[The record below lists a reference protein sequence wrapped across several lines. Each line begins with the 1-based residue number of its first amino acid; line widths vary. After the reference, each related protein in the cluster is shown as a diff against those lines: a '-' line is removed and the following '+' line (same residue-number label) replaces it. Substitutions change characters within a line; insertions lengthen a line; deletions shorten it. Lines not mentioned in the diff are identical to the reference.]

1 MNSLPIDDVL
11 PALRDALANRHEAV
25 LEAPPGAGKTT
36 RVPLALLN
44 EPWLAGQTI
53 LMLEPRRLA
62 ARAAAERL
70 ASELGEKVG
79 ETVGYRIRLDSKV
92 GPNTR
97 IEVVT
102 EGILT
107 RRLQDDPA
115 LDGVG
120 LLIFDEYH
128 ERSLDADLALALSL
142 NGRDLFRD
150 EQPLKILLM
159 SATLEGER
167 LAGLLDDAP
176 ILRSEGRMFPV
187 QMRWGRPYQVGEFIE
202 PRLVQTILDA
212 LQDETGSVLVFLPG
226 QAEIRRVNQQLAD
239 ALGDRSDVLLCP
251 LHGELDL
258 NAQRAAIDPAP
269 AGKRKVVLATNIAE
283 TSLTI
288 NGVRVVIDAGL
299 ARVPRFDPGSG
310 MTRLDTQ
317 RISRASATQRA
328 GRAGRL
334 EPGVCYRLWSEDQHE
349 GLAAY
354 GSAEI
359 LAADLAGLAL
369 QLARWGV
376 TPAQLVWLDV
386 PPTAAYAQAQD
397 LLQRLGALN
406 DDKLTAHGQ
415 KMAELPA
422 HPRIAHLLLRG
433 QDLGLA
439 VTACDVAALL
449 GERDILRGG
458 GADLH
463 SRLALLSGEER
474 ARGSQGGVQR
484 AKQLA
489 RQYRGYLRGRATQ
502 PVADP
507 EHPRWL
513 GALNDDKL
521 TAHGQKMAE
530 LPAHPRIAHLLL
542 RGQDLGL
549 AATACD
555 VAALLGERDILRG
568 GGADLHSRLALLS
581 GEERARGTQGGVQRA
596 KQLARQY
603 RGYLRGRATQPV
615 ADPEHPRWLGA
626 LLALAYPDRVAQQ
639 RRPGGAE
646 YRLANG
652 RAAVF
657 AEADSLMKQAWLV
670 IADLGSRQGQREER
684 IYLAADFDPTLFDTV
699 LAEQVRNVDQL
710 DWDEREGV
718 LRAER
723 QRKVG
728 ELVLSRE
735 PLSGLDEN
743 ARSQALVNLVRRKG
757 LELLPWTPEL
767 RQWQARVRLLREL
780 DTGKTSEW
788 PDVSDSAL
796 LASLEHWLMPYLGK
810 VSRLSHFANLDISS
824 YLHNLLP
831 WPLPQRLDELAPQHL
846 KVPSGSSVRLDY
858 SEHPPI
864 LAVRLQEL
872 FGLADT
878 PRIAGGRQV
887 VKLHLLS
894 PARRPVQVT
903 QDLANFWR
911 STYAEVKKDLK
922 GRYPKHYWPDDP
934 LVAEATARIKPRK

>member
-1 MNSLPIDDVL
+1 MISLPIDTVL
-11 PALRDALANRHEAV
+11 PALRQALENRDEAV

-36 RVPLALLN
+36 RVPLALLDA
-44 EPWLAGQTI
+44 PWLAGQTI
-53 LMLEPRRLA
+53 VMLEPRRLA

-92 GPNTR
+92 GPKTR

-107 RRLQDDPA
+107 RRLQADPA

-120 LLIFDEYH
+120 LLIFDEFH

-142 NGRDLFRD
+142 NGRELLRD
-150 EQPLKILLM
+150 EPPLKILLM

-167 LAGLLDDAP
+167 LSRLLDDAP
-176 ILRSEGRMFPV
+176 VVSSEGRMYPV
-187 QMRWGRPYQVGEFIE
+187 DIRWGRPFQPGEFIE
-202 PRLVQTILDA
+202 PRVVECVLHA
-212 LQDETGSVLVFLPG
+212 LADQAGSVLVFLPG
-226 QAEIRRVNQQLAD
+226 QAEIRRVHQSLQD
-239 ALGDRSDVLLCP
+239 MLGERSDILLCP

-288 NGVRVVIDAGL
+288 DGVRVVVDAGL

-334 EPGVCYRLWSEDQHE
+334 EPGVCYRLWSEAQHDQ
-349 GLAAY
+349 LAAH

-359 LAADLAGLAL
+359 LQADLAGLAL

-376 TPAQLVWLDV
+376 TPDQLRWLDQ
-386 PPTAAYAQAQD
+386 PPAAAFSQAQD
-397 LLQRLGALN
+397 LLARLSAFKAGSRDNLSE
-406 DDKLTAHGQ
+406 HGQ
-415 KMAELPA
+415 AMAELPA

-433 QDLGLA
+433 QGLGLA
-439 VTACDVAALL
+439 AMACDVAALL
-449 GERDILRGG
+449 GERDIQRGG

-463 SRLALLSGEER
+463 SRLALISGESKT
-474 ARGSQGGVQR
+474 ARGGQGGVQR
-484 AKQLA
+484 TRQLA
-489 RQYRGYLRGRATQ
+489 RQYRGLLRGKTGAG
-502 PVADP
+502 VADP
-507 EHPRWL
+507 
-513 GALNDDKL
+513 D
-521 TAHGQKMAE
+521 
-530 LPAHPRIAHLLL
+530 
-542 RGQDLGL
+542 
-549 AATACD
+549 
-555 VAALLGERDILRG
+555 
-568 GGADLHSRLALLS
+568 
-581 GEERARGTQGGVQRA
+581 
-596 KQLARQY
+596 
-603 RGYLRGRATQPV
+603 
-615 ADPEHPRWLGA
+615 HPRWLGA

-639 RRPGGAE
+639 RREGGAE

-652 RAAVF
+652 RAALF
-657 AEADSLMKQAWLV
+657 AEVDALMKCPWLV
-670 IADLGSRQGQREER
+670 VADLGSRQGQREER
-684 IYLAADFDPTLFDTV
+684 IYLAAEFDPALLDDV
-699 LAEQVRNVDQL
+699 LAEQVERIDIL
-710 DWDEREGV
+710 DWDDREQV

-723 QRKVG
+723 QTKVG

-735 PLSGLDEN
+735 PLPGLDDD
-743 ARSQALVNLVRRKG
+743 ARARALLGLVRRKG
-757 LELLPWTPEL
+757 LNLLTWTPEL
-767 RQWQARVRLLREL
+767 RQWQARVALLRQL
-780 DTGKTSEW
+780 DLDNAGQSEW
-788 PDVSDSAL
+788 PDLSDEAL
-796 LASLEHWLMPYLGK
+796 LATLEGWLQPYLGK
-810 VSRLSHFANLDISS
+810 VSRLSHFAALDLSS
-824 YLHNLLP
+824 MLRNLLP
-831 WPLPQRLDELAPQHL
+831 WPLPQRLDEWAPAHLA
-846 KVPSGSSVRLDY
+846 VPSGSHIRLDY
-858 SEHPPI
+858 SENPPI

-878 PRIAGGRQV
+878 PRIAQGRQQ

-911 STYAEVKKDLK
+911 TTYAEVKKDLK

-934 LVAEATARIKPRK
+934 LVAEATARAKPRGT

>member
-1 MNSLPIDDVL
+1 MISLPIDAAL
-11 PALRDALANRHEAV
+11 PALRQALENRDEAV

-36 RVPLALLN
+36 RVPLALLH

-70 ASELGEKVG
+70 ASELGEQVG

-92 GPNTR
+92 GPKTR

-107 RRLQDDPA
+107 RRLQADPA
-115 LDGVG
+115 LEGVG

-142 NGRDLFRD
+142 NGRELLRD
-150 EQPLKILLM
+150 DPPLKILLM

-167 LAGLLDDAP
+167 LSRLLGDAP
-176 ILRSEGRMFPV
+176 VVSSEGRMHPV
-187 QMRWGRPYQVGEFIE
+187 DIRWGRPFQPGEFIE
-202 PRLVQTILDA
+202 PRVVDSVLQA
-212 LQDETGSVLVFLPG
+212 LADQAGSVLVFLPG
-226 QAEIRRVNQQLAD
+226 QAEIHRVHQSLQE
-239 ALGDRSDVLLCP
+239 ALGERPEILLCP

-258 NAQRAAIDPAP
+258 NAQRAAIDPP
-269 AGKRKVVLATNIAE
+269 AKGLRKVVLATNIAE

-288 NGVRVVIDAGL
+288 DGVRVVIDAGL

-334 EPGVCYRLWSEDQHE
+334 EPGVCYRLWSEAQHDQ
-349 GLAAY
+349 LAAH

-359 LAADLAGLAL
+359 LQADLAGLAL

-376 TPAQLVWLDV
+376 TPEQLRWLDQ
-386 PPTAAYAQAQD
+386 PPAAAFAQAQD
-397 LLQRLGALN
+397 LLVRLSAFKPGSRDNLSE
-406 DDKLTAHGQ
+406 HGQ
-415 KMAELPA
+415 AMAELPA

-433 QDLGLA
+433 QDLGLSQM
-439 VTACDVAALL
+439 ACDVAALL
-449 GERDILRGG
+449 GERDIQRGG

-463 SRLALLSGEER
+463 SRLVLVSGESKA
-474 ARGSQGGVQR
+474 ARGAQGGVQR
-484 AKQLA
+484 ARQLS
-489 RQYRGYLRGRATQ
+489 RQYRGLLRGKAGA

-507 EHPRWL
+507 
-513 GALNDDKL
+513 A
-521 TAHGQKMAE
+521 
-530 LPAHPRIAHLLL
+530 
-542 RGQDLGL
+542 
-549 AATACD
+549 
-555 VAALLGERDILRG
+555 
-568 GGADLHSRLALLS
+568 
-581 GEERARGTQGGVQRA
+581 
-596 KQLARQY
+596 
-603 RGYLRGRATQPV
+603 
-615 ADPEHPRWLGA
+615 HPRWLGA

-639 RRPGGAE
+639 RREGGAE

-652 RAAVF
+652 RAALF
-657 AEADSLMKQAWLV
+657 AEVDALMKCPWLV

-684 IYLAADFDPTLFDTV
+684 IYLAAEFEPGLLDGV
-699 LAEQVRNVDQL
+699 LAEQVERVDIL
-710 DWDEREGV
+710 DWDEREQV

-723 QRKVG
+723 QVKVG

-735 PLSGLDEN
+735 PLPGLDDDAK
-743 ARSQALVNLVRRKG
+743 ARALLGLVRRKG
-757 LELLPWTPEL
+757 LNLLTWTPEL
-767 RQWQARVRLLREL
+767 RQWQARVALLRQL
-780 DTGKTSEW
+780 DLDKEGQSEW
-788 PDVSDSAL
+788 PDLADEAL
-796 LASLEHWLMPYLGK
+796 LASLEDWLQPYLGK
-810 VSRLSHFANLDISS
+810 VSRLSHFAALDLSS
-824 YLHNLLP
+824 MLRNLLP
-831 WPLPQRLDELAPQHL
+831 WPLPQRLEELAPAHL
-846 KVPSGSSVRLDY
+846 AVPSGSNIRLDY
-858 SEHPPI
+858 SENPPI

-878 PRIAGGRQV
+878 PRIANGRQQ

-911 STYAEVKKDLK
+911 TTYAEVKKDLK

-934 LVAEATARIKPRK
+934 LVAEATARAKPRGT

>member
-1 MNSLPIDDVL
+1 MICLPIDEVL
-11 PALRDALANRHEAV
+11 PALRQALRERHEAV

-44 EPWLAGQTI
+44 EPWLAGQKI
-53 LMLEPRRLA
+53 VMLEPRRLA

-107 RRLQDDPA
+107 RRLQHDPA
-115 LDGVG
+115 LEGVG
-120 LLIFDEYH
+120 LLIFDEFH

-142 NGRDLFRD
+142 NGRELFRD
-150 EQPLKILLM
+150 EQPLKLLLM

-167 LAGLLDDAP
+167 LSSVLDNAP
-176 ILRSEGRMFPV
+176 VVRSEGRMYPV
-187 QMRWGRPYQVGEFIE
+187 ALRWGRPFVPGEFIE
-202 PRLVQTILDA
+202 PRVVQTVLDA
-212 LQDETGSVLVFLPG
+212 INDESGSLLVFLPG
-226 QAEIRRVNQQLAD
+226 QAEIRRVNQQLAE
-239 ALGDRSDVLLCP
+239 ALGSRSDILLCP

-258 NAQRAAIDPAP
+258 AAQRAAIEPA
-269 AGKRKVVLATNIAE
+269 ASGVRKVVLATNIAE

-288 NGVRVVIDAGL
+288 DGVRVVIDAGL

-334 EPGVCYRLWSEDQHE
+334 EPGVCYRLWSEDQHAQ
-349 GLAAY
+349 LAAY

-359 LAADLAGLAL
+359 LQADLAGLAL

-376 TPAQLVWLDV
+376 TPHELVWLDV
-386 PPTAAYAQAQD
+386 PPAASYAQAQQ
-397 LLQRLGALN
+397 LLERLGALSN
-406 DDKLTAHGQ
+406 GKLTPHGEA
-415 KMAELPA
+415 MAELPA

-433 QDLGLA
+433 QALGLA
-439 VTACDVAALL
+439 DMACDVAALL
-449 GERDILRGG
+449 GERDILRGA
-458 GADLH
+458 GADVH
-463 SRLALLSGEER
+463 SRLALLSGESR
-474 ARGSQGGVQR
+474 AARGGQGGVQGGVQR

-489 RQYRGYLRGRATQ
+489 RQYRGMLRGKATQ

-507 EHPRWL
+507 
-513 GALNDDKL
+513 D
-521 TAHGQKMAE
+521 
-530 LPAHPRIAHLLL
+530 
-542 RGQDLGL
+542 
-549 AATACD
+549 
-555 VAALLGERDILRG
+555 
-568 GGADLHSRLALLS
+568 
-581 GEERARGTQGGVQRA
+581 
-596 KQLARQY
+596 
-603 RGYLRGRATQPV
+603 
-615 ADPEHPRWLGA
+615 HPRWLGA

-639 RRPGGAE
+639 RKSGGAE

-652 RAAVF
+652 RAALFGEV
-657 AEADSLMKQAWLV
+657 DGLMKQPWLV

-684 IYLAADFDPTLFDTV
+684 IYLAAEFDPV
-699 LAEQVRNVDQL
+699 LLDGVLSEQVSVVDQL

-728 ELVLSRE
+728 ELVLSHE
-735 PLSGLDEN
+735 PLTGLDEA
-743 ARSQALVNLVRRKG
+743 ARTQALVSLVRRKG

-767 RQWQARVRLLREL
+767 RQWQARVALLRQL
-780 DTGKTSEW
+780 DIESQGQSEW
-788 PDVSDSAL
+788 PDVSDAAL
-796 LASLEHWLMPYLGK
+796 LATLEEWLAPYLGR
-810 VSRLSHFANLDISS
+810 VTRLSHFANLDLSS
-824 YLHNLLP
+824 IVRNVLK
-831 WPLPQRLDELAPQHL
+831 WPLPQRLDELAPHHIT
-846 KVPSGSSVRLDY
+846 VPSGSSVRLDY

-872 FGLADT
+872 FGLSDT
-878 PRIAGGRQV
+878 PRIAGGRQT

-922 GRYPKHYWPDDP
+922 GRYPKLFHKLDP
-934 LVAEATARIKPRK
+934 WVDSLNKK

>member
-1 MNSLPIDDVL
+1 MISLPIDEVL
-11 PALRDALANRHEAV
+11 PALREALATRHEAV

-92 GPNTR
+92 GPRTR

-115 LDGVG
+115 LEGVG
-120 LLIFDEYH
+120 LLIFDEFH

-142 NGRDLFRD
+142 NGRELFRD
-150 EQPLKILLM
+150 DQPLKILLM

-176 ILRSEGRMFPV
+176 ILRSEGRMYPV
-187 QMRWGRPYQVGEFIE
+187 AMRWGRPFQPGEFIE
-202 PRLVQTILDA
+202 PRLVQTILEA
-212 LQDETGSVLVFLPG
+212 LNDETGSLLVFLPG
-226 QAEIRRVNQQLAD
+226 QAEIRRVHQQLAD
-239 ALGDRSDVLLCP
+239 ALGENTQVLLCP

-258 NAQRAAIDPAP
+258 AAQRAAIDPAP

-288 NGVRVVIDAGL
+288 DGVRVVIDAGL

-334 EPGVCYRLWSEDQHE
+334 EPGVCYRLWSQDQHE
-349 GLAAY
+349 QLAAY
-354 GSAEI
+354 ASAEI
-359 LAADLAGLAL
+359 LSADLAGLAL
-369 QLARWGV
+369 QLGRWGV
-376 TPAQLVWLDV
+376 TPTQLVWLDV
-386 PPTAAYAQAQD
+386 PPAAAYAQAQD
-397 LLQRLGALN
+397 LLDRLGAL
-406 DDKLTAHGQ
+406 DGEALTRHGQ
-415 KMAELPA
+415 AMAELPA

-433 QDLGLA
+433 QALGLA
-439 VTACDVAALL
+439 DMACDVAALL
-449 GERDILRGG
+449 GERDILRGA

-463 SRLALLSGEER
+463 SRLVLLSGEER
-474 ARGSQGGVQR
+474 AARGAQGGVQR
-484 AKQLA
+484 ARQLA
-489 RQYRGYLRGRATQ
+489 RQYRGYLRGKASE
-502 PVADP
+502 PV
-507 EHPRWL
+507 
-513 GALNDDKL
+513 
-521 TAHGQKMAE
+521 
-530 LPAHPRIAHLLL
+530 
-542 RGQDLGL
+542 
-549 AATACD
+549 
-555 VAALLGERDILRG
+555 
-568 GGADLHSRLALLS
+568 S
-581 GEERARGTQGGVQRA
+581 
-596 KQLARQY
+596 
-603 RGYLRGRATQPV
+603 
-615 ADPEHPRWLGA
+615 DPEHPRWLGA

-639 RRPGGAE
+639 RRAGGAE

-652 RAAVF
+652 RAALF
-657 AEADSLMKQAWLV
+657 AEADSLMKQPWLV

-684 IYLAADFDPTLFDTV
+684 IYLAADFDPALFDSV
-699 LAEQVRNVDQL
+699 LAEQVRVVDQL

-728 ELVLSRE
+728 ELILSRE
-735 PLSGLDEN
+735 PLTGLDET

-767 RQWQARVRLLREL
+767 RQWQARVALLRQL
-780 DTGKTSEW
+780 DIAGKGESEW
-788 PDVSDSAL
+788 PDVSDAAL
-796 LASLEHWLMPYLGK
+796 LKSLEHWLMPYLGK
-810 VSRLSHFANLDISS
+810 VSRLSHFANLDLSS
-824 YLHNLLP
+824 IVHNLLP
-831 WPLPQRLDELAPQHL
+831 WPLPQRLDELAPHHL
-846 KVPSGSSVRLDY
+846 SVPSGSSIRLDY
-858 SEHPPI
+858 SEQPPI

-872 FGLADT
+872 FGLAET

>member
-1 MNSLPIDDVL
+1 MISLPIDAVL
-11 PALRDALANRHEAV
+11 PALRQALISRHEAI

-36 RVPLALLN
+36 RVPLAMLD

-92 GPNTR
+92 GPKTR

-115 LDGVG
+115 LEGVG
-120 LLIFDEYH
+120 LLIFDEFH

-159 SATLEGER
+159 SATLEDER
-167 LAGLLDDAP
+167 LSALLDGAP
-176 ILRSEGRMFPV
+176 VVRSEGRMFPV
-187 QMRWGRPYQVGEFIE
+187 AMQWGRPFQPGEFIE
-202 PRLVQTILDA
+202 PRVVQAVLDA
-212 LQDETGSVLVFLPG
+212 LGNEPGSLLVFLPG
-226 QAEIRRVNQQLAD
+226 QAEIRRVNQQLAE
-239 ALGDRSDVLLCP
+239 ALGERADILLCP

-258 NAQRAAIDPAP
+258 AAQRAAIEPAP
-269 AGKRKVVLATNIAE
+269 KGSRKVVLATNIAE

-288 NGVRVVIDAGL
+288 DGVRVVIDAGL

-334 EPGVCYRLWSEDQHE
+334 EPGVCYRLWSEAQHDQ
-349 GLAAY
+349 LAAY

-359 LAADLAGLAL
+359 LQADLAGLAL

-376 TPAQLVWLDV
+376 MPAQLVWLDN

-397 LLQRLGALN
+397 LLVRLGALS
-406 DDKLTAHGQ
+406 DSQGQLTTHGQ
-415 KMAELPA
+415 AMAQVPA

-433 QDLGLA
+433 HELGLG
-439 VTACDVAALL
+439 TLACDVAALL
-449 GERDILRGG
+449 GERDILRGA
-458 GADLH
+458 GADVH
-463 SRLALLSGEER
+463 SRLTLLAGSER
-474 ARGSQGGVQR
+474 AVRGAQGGVQR
-484 AKQLA
+484 ARQLA
-489 RQYRGYLRGRATQ
+489 RQYRGYLKGAATT
-502 PVADP
+502 PVSDP
-507 EHPRWL
+507 DHSRWL
-513 GALNDDKL
+513 G
-521 TAHGQKMAE
+521 
-530 LPAHPRIAHLLL
+530 
-542 RGQDLGL
+542 
-549 AATACD
+549 C
-555 VAALLGERDILRG
+555 
-568 GGADLHSRLALLS
+568 
-581 GEERARGTQGGVQRA
+581 
-596 KQLARQY
+596 
-603 RGYLRGRATQPV
+603 
-615 ADPEHPRWLGA
+615 

-639 RRPGGAE
+639 RRTGGAE

-652 RAAVF
+652 RAALF
-657 AEADSLMKQAWLV
+657 AEVDALMKNPWLV

-684 IYLAADFDPTLFDTV
+684 IYLAAEFDPALFDSV
-699 LAEQVRNVDQL
+699 LSEQVTEFDQL

-728 ELVLSRE
+728 ELILSRE
-735 PLSGLDEN
+735 PLTGLDES
-743 ARSQALVNLVRRKG
+743 ARGQALLGLVRRKG

-767 RQWQARVRLLREL
+767 RQWQARVTLLRQL
-780 DTGKTSEW
+780 DLEKQDASEW
-788 PDVSDSAL
+788 PDVCDATL
-796 LASLEHWLMPYLGK
+796 LDTLESWLLPYLGK
-810 VSRLSHFANLDISS
+810 VTRLSHFGNLDFSS
-824 YLHNLLP
+824 ILHNLLP
-831 WPLPQRLDELAPQHL
+831 WPLPQRLDEQAPHHL
-846 KVPSGSSVRLDY
+846 RVPSGSSVRLDY
-858 SEHPPI
+858 SEYPPI

-872 FGLADT
+872 FGLSDT
-878 PRIAGGRQV
+878 PRIANGRQI

-911 STYAEVKKDLK
+911 STYVEVKKDLK

-934 LVAEATARIKPRK
+934 LVAEATARVKPRKS

>member
-1 MNSLPIDDVL
+1 MNSLPIDEVL
-11 PALRDALANRHEAV
+11 PALREALATRHEAV

-44 EPWLAGQTI
+44 EPWLAGQRI

-115 LDGVG
+115 LEGVG
-120 LLIFDEYH
+120 LLIFDEFH

-187 QMRWGRPYQVGEFIE
+187 DVRWGRPFQPGEFIE
-202 PRLVQTILDA
+202 PRLVQTIVEA
-212 LQDETGSVLVFLPG
+212 LNDESGSVLVFLPG
-226 QAEIRRVNQQLAD
+226 QAEIRRVHQQLAD
-239 ALGDRSDVLLCP
+239 ALGERPEILLCP

-258 NAQRAAIDPAP
+258 TAQRAAIEPAP
-269 AGKRKVVLATNIAE
+269 PGQRKVVLATNIAE

-288 NGVRVVIDAGL
+288 DGVRVVVDAGL

-334 EPGVCYRLWSEDQHE
+334 EPGVCYRLWSQDQHE
-349 GLAAY
+349 QLAAY

-359 LAADLAGLAL
+359 LQADLAGLAL

-376 TPAQLVWLDV
+376 APAQLVWLDV
-386 PPTAAYAQAQD
+386 PPGAAYAQAQD
-397 LLQRLGALN
+397 LLERLGALTAKAGE
-406 DDKLTAHGQ
+406 DWKLTPHGQ
-415 KMAELPA
+415 AMAELPA

-433 QDLGLA
+433 QALGLA
-439 VTACDVAALL
+439 NMACDVAALL

-463 SRLALLSGEER
+463 SRLVLLSGEER
-474 ARGSQGGVQR
+474 AARGAQGGVQR
-484 AKQLA
+484 ARQLA
-489 RQYRGYLRGRATQ
+489 RQYRGYLRGQ
-502 PVADP
+502 PSQAVADP
-507 EHPRWL
+507 
-513 GALNDDKL
+513 D
-521 TAHGQKMAE
+521 
-530 LPAHPRIAHLLL
+530 
-542 RGQDLGL
+542 
-549 AATACD
+549 
-555 VAALLGERDILRG
+555 
-568 GGADLHSRLALLS
+568 
-581 GEERARGTQGGVQRA
+581 
-596 KQLARQY
+596 
-603 RGYLRGRATQPV
+603 
-615 ADPEHPRWLGA
+615 HPRWLGA

-652 RAAVF
+652 RAALF
-657 AEADSLMKQAWLV
+657 SETDSLMKQPWLV

-684 IYLAADFDPTLFDTV
+684 IYLAADFDPALFDSV
-699 LAEQVRNVDQL
+699 LAEQARSVDQL
-710 DWDEREGV
+710 DWDEREGL

-735 PLSGLDEN
+735 PLTGLDEA
-743 ARSQALVNLVRRKG
+743 ARCQALVNLVRRKG

-767 RQWQARVRLLREL
+767 RQWQARVALLRQL
-780 DTGKTSEW
+780 DLESKGESEW
-788 PDVSDSAL
+788 PDVSDAAL
-796 LASLEHWLMPYLGK
+796 LKSLESWLLPYLGK
-810 VSRLSHFANLDISS
+810 VSRLSHFANLELASIV
-824 YLHNLLP
+824 HNLLP
-831 WPLPQRLDELAPQHL
+831 WPLPQRLDELAPHHL
-846 KVPSGSSVRLDY
+846 TVPSGSSIRLDY
-858 SEHPPI
+858 SEQPPI

-872 FGLADT
+872 FGLAET

-934 LVAEATARIKPRK
+934 LVAEATARAKPRK

>member
-1 MNSLPIDDVL
+1 MISLPIDEVL
-11 PALRDALANRHEAV
+11 PALREALATRHEAV

-115 LDGVG
+115 LEGVG
-120 LLIFDEYH
+120 LLIFDEFH

-142 NGRDLFRD
+142 NGRELFRD
-150 EQPLKILLM
+150 DQPLKILLM

-176 ILRSEGRMFPV
+176 ILRSEGRMYPV
-187 QMRWGRPYQVGEFIE
+187 AMRWGRPFQPGEFIE
-202 PRLVQTILDA
+202 PRLVQTILEA
-212 LQDETGSVLVFLPG
+212 LNDETGSLLVFLPG
-226 QAEIRRVNQQLAD
+226 QAEIRRVHQQLAD
-239 ALGDRSDVLLCP
+239 ALGDNTPVLLCP

-258 NAQRAAIDPAP
+258 AAQRAAIDPAP
-269 AGKRKVVLATNIAE
+269 AGFRKVVLATNIAE

-288 NGVRVVIDAGL
+288 DGVRVVIDAGL

-334 EPGVCYRLWSEDQHE
+334 EPGVCYRLWSQDQHE
-349 GLAAY
+349 QLAAY
-354 GSAEI
+354 ASAEI
-359 LAADLAGLAL
+359 LSADLAGLAL
-369 QLARWGV
+369 QLGRWGV
-376 TPAQLVWLDV
+376 TPGQLVWLDV
-386 PPTAAYAQAQD
+386 PPAAAYAQAQD
-397 LLQRLGALN
+397 LLDRLGAL
-406 DDKLTAHGQ
+406 DGEALTRHGQ
-415 KMAELPA
+415 AMAELPA

-433 QDLGLA
+433 QALGLA
-439 VTACDVAALL
+439 EMACDVAALL
-449 GERDILRGG
+449 GERDILRGA

-463 SRLALLSGEER
+463 SRLVLLSGEER
-474 ARGSQGGVQR
+474 AARGAQGGVQR
-484 AKQLA
+484 ARQLA
-489 RQYRGYLRGRATQ
+489 RQYRGYLRGKPSE
-502 PVADP
+502 PVSDP
-507 EHPRWL
+507 
-513 GALNDDKL
+513 D
-521 TAHGQKMAE
+521 
-530 LPAHPRIAHLLL
+530 
-542 RGQDLGL
+542 
-549 AATACD
+549 
-555 VAALLGERDILRG
+555 
-568 GGADLHSRLALLS
+568 
-581 GEERARGTQGGVQRA
+581 
-596 KQLARQY
+596 
-603 RGYLRGRATQPV
+603 
-615 ADPEHPRWLGA
+615 HPRWLGA

-639 RRPGGAE
+639 RRAGGAE

-652 RAAVF
+652 RAALF
-657 AEADSLMKQAWLV
+657 AEADSLMKQSWLV

-684 IYLAADFDPTLFDTV
+684 IYLAADFDLALFDSV
-699 LAEQVRNVDQL
+699 LAEQVRVVDQL

-728 ELVLSRE
+728 ELILSRE
-735 PLSGLDEN
+735 PLTGLDET

-767 RQWQARVRLLREL
+767 RQWQARVALLRQL
-780 DTGKTSEW
+780 DLGSKRESEW
-788 PDVSDSAL
+788 PDVSDAAL
-796 LASLEHWLMPYLGK
+796 LKSLEHWLMPYLGK
-810 VSRLSHFANLDISS
+810 VSRLSHFANLDLSS
-824 YLHNLLP
+824 IVHNLLP
-831 WPLPQRLDELAPQHL
+831 WPLPQRLEELAPHHL
-846 KVPSGSSVRLDY
+846 SVPSGSSIRLDY
-858 SEHPPI
+858 SEQPPI

-872 FGLADT
+872 FGLAET

-934 LVAEATARIKPRK
+934 LVAEATARIKPRKV

>member
-1 MNSLPIDDVL
+1 M
-11 PALRDALANRHEAV
+11 
-25 LEAPPGAGKTT
+25 
-36 RVPLALLN
+36 
-44 EPWLAGQTI
+44 
-53 LMLEPRRLA
+53 
-62 ARAAAERL
+62 
-70 ASELGEKVG
+70 
-79 ETVGYRIRLDSKV
+79 
-92 GPNTR
+92 
-97 IEVVT
+97 
-102 EGILT
+102 
-107 RRLQDDPA
+107 
-115 LDGVG
+115 
-120 LLIFDEYH
+120 
-128 ERSLDADLALALSL
+128 SL

-187 QMRWGRPYQVGEFIE
+187 DVRWGRPFQPGEFIE
-202 PRLVQTILDA
+202 PRLVQTILEA
-212 LQDETGSVLVFLPG
+212 LNDESGSVLVFLPG
-226 QAEIRRVNQQLAD
+226 QAEIRRVHQQLAD
-239 ALGDRSDVLLCP
+239 AVGERPEILLCP

-258 NAQRAAIDPAP
+258 AAQRAAIEPAP
-269 AGKRKVVLATNIAE
+269 PGKRKVVLATNIAE

-288 NGVRVVIDAGL
+288 DGVRVVVDAGL

-334 EPGVCYRLWSEDQHE
+334 EPGVCYRLWSQDQHE
-349 GLAAY
+349 QLAAY

-359 LAADLAGLAL
+359 LQADLAGLAL

-386 PPTAAYAQAQD
+386 PPGAAYAQAQD
-397 LLQRLGALN
+397 LLERLGALTAKAGE
-406 DDKLTAHGQ
+406 DWKLTAHGQ
-415 KMAELPA
+415 AMAELPA

-433 QDLGLA
+433 QALGLA
-439 VTACDVAALL
+439 NMACDVAALL

-463 SRLALLSGEER
+463 SRLVLLSGEER
-474 ARGSQGGVQR
+474 AARGAQGGVQR
-484 AKQLA
+484 ARQLA
-489 RQYRGYLRGRATQ
+489 RQYRGYLRGQ
-502 PVADP
+502 PSQAVADP
-507 EHPRWL
+507 
-513 GALNDDKL
+513 D
-521 TAHGQKMAE
+521 
-530 LPAHPRIAHLLL
+530 
-542 RGQDLGL
+542 
-549 AATACD
+549 
-555 VAALLGERDILRG
+555 
-568 GGADLHSRLALLS
+568 
-581 GEERARGTQGGVQRA
+581 
-596 KQLARQY
+596 
-603 RGYLRGRATQPV
+603 
-615 ADPEHPRWLGA
+615 HPRWLGA

-652 RAAVF
+652 RAALF
-657 AEADSLMKQAWLV
+657 SETDSLMKQPWLV

-684 IYLAADFDPTLFDTV
+684 IYLAADFDPALFDSV
-699 LAEQVRNVDQL
+699 LAEQVRSVDQL

-735 PLSGLDEN
+735 PLTGLDEA
-743 ARSQALVNLVRRKG
+743 ARCQALVNLVRRKG

-767 RQWQARVRLLREL
+767 RQWQARVALLRQL
-780 DTGKTSEW
+780 DLEATGESQW
-788 PDVSDSAL
+788 PDVSDAAL
-796 LASLEHWLMPYLGK
+796 LKSLESWLLPYLGK
-810 VSRLSHFANLDISS
+810 VSRLSHFANLELASIV
-824 YLHNLLP
+824 HNLLP
-831 WPLPQRLDELAPQHL
+831 WPLPQRLDELAPHHL
-846 KVPSGSSVRLDY
+846 TVPSGSSIRLDY
-858 SEHPPI
+858 SEQPPI

-872 FGLADT
+872 FGLAET

-922 GRYPKHYWPDDP
+922 GRYPP
-934 LVAEATARIKPRK
+934 LLAG

>member
-1 MNSLPIDDVL
+1 MISLPIDAVL
-11 PALRDALANRHEAV
+11 PALREALHNRDEAV

-92 GPNTR
+92 GPTTR

-107 RRLQDDPA
+107 RRLQSDPA

-120 LLIFDEYH
+120 LLIFDEFH
-128 ERSLDADLALALSL
+128 ELSLDADLALALSL
-142 NGRDLFRD
+142 NGRELLRD
-150 EQPLKILLM
+150 EPALKILLM

-167 LAGLLDDAP
+167 LSRLLGDAP
-176 ILRSEGRMFPV
+176 VVRSEGRMHPV
-187 QMRWGRPYQVGEFIE
+187 DIRWGRPFQPGEFIE
-202 PRLVQTILDA
+202 PRVVDNVLLA
-212 LQDETGSVLVFLPG
+212 LAEQPGSVLVFLPG
-226 QAEIRRVNQQLAD
+226 QAEIRRVHQSLQD
-239 ALGDRSDVLLCP
+239 ALGERPDVLLCP

-258 NAQRAAIDPAP
+258 SAQRAAIDPP
-269 AGKRKVVLATNIAE
+269 AQGLRKVVLATNIAE

-288 NGVRVVIDAGL
+288 DGVRVVIDAGL

-334 EPGVCYRLWSEDQHE
+334 EPGVCYRLWSEAQHDQ
-349 GLAAY
+349 LAAH

-359 LAADLAGLAL
+359 LQADLAGLAL

-376 TPAQLVWLDV
+376 TPDQLRWLDQ
-386 PPTAAYAQAQD
+386 PPAAAFAQAQD
-397 LLQRLGALN
+397 LLARLGAFKPGSRDNLS
-406 DDKLTAHGQ
+406 DHGQ
-415 KMAELPA
+415 AMAELPA

-433 QDLGLA
+433 QNLGLA
-439 VTACDVAALL
+439 TMACDVAGLL
-449 GERDILRGG
+449 GERDIQRGG

-463 SRLALLSGEER
+463 SRLALVSGESK
-474 ARGSQGGVQR
+474 ASRGGQGGVQR
-484 AKQLA
+484 ARQLA
-489 RQYRGYLRGRATQ
+489 RQYRGLLRGKATAA
-502 PVADP
+502 VADP
-507 EHPRWL
+507 
-513 GALNDDKL
+513 D
-521 TAHGQKMAE
+521 
-530 LPAHPRIAHLLL
+530 
-542 RGQDLGL
+542 
-549 AATACD
+549 
-555 VAALLGERDILRG
+555 
-568 GGADLHSRLALLS
+568 
-581 GEERARGTQGGVQRA
+581 
-596 KQLARQY
+596 
-603 RGYLRGRATQPV
+603 
-615 ADPEHPRWLGA
+615 HPRWLGA

-639 RRPGGAE
+639 RREGGAE

-652 RAAVF
+652 RAALF
-657 AEADSLMKQAWLV
+657 AEVDALMKCPWLV

-684 IYLAADFDPTLFDTV
+684 IYLAAEFDPALLEDV
-699 LAEQVRNVDQL
+699 LAEQVERVDVL
-710 DWDEREGV
+710 DWDEREQV

-723 QRKVG
+723 QTKVG
-728 ELVLSRE
+728 ELIVGRE
-735 PLSGLDEN
+735 PLPGLDDQ
-743 ARSQALVNLVRRKG
+743 ARARALLGLVRRKG
-757 LELLPWTPEL
+757 LNLLTWTPEL
-767 RQWQARVRLLREL
+767 RQWQARVALLRQL
-780 DTGKTSEW
+780 DLDKDGQSEW
-788 PDVSDSAL
+788 PDLGDEAL
-796 LASLEHWLMPYLGK
+796 LATLEDWLLPYLGK
-810 VSRLSHFANLDISS
+810 VSRLSHFAALDLPSI
-824 YLHNLLP
+824 LRNLLP
-831 WPLPQRLDELAPQHL
+831 WPLPQRLDEWAPAHLA
-846 KVPSGSSVRLDY
+846 VPSGSNIRLDY

-878 PRIAGGRQV
+878 PRIAQGRQQ

-911 STYAEVKKDLK
+911 TTYAEVKKDLK

-934 LVAEATARIKPRK
+934 LVAEATARAKPRGT

>member
-1 MNSLPIDDVL
+1 MISLPIDEVL
-11 PALRDALANRHEAV
+11 PALREALATRHEAV

-92 GPNTR
+92 GPKTR

-115 LDGVG
+115 LEGVG
-120 LLIFDEYH
+120 LLIFDEFH

-142 NGRDLFRD
+142 NGRELFRD
-150 EQPLKILLM
+150 DQPLKILLM

-167 LAGLLDDAP
+167 LAGLLDNAP
-176 ILRSEGRMFPV
+176 ILRSEGRMYPV
-187 QMRWGRPYQVGEFIE
+187 AMRWGRPFQPGEFIE
-202 PRLVQTILDA
+202 PRVVQTILEA
-212 LQDETGSVLVFLPG
+212 LNDETGSVLVFLPG
-226 QAEIRRVNQQLAD
+226 QAEIRRVHQQLAD
-239 ALGDRSDVLLCP
+239 ALGENAQVLLCP

-258 NAQRAAIDPAP
+258 AAQRAAIDPAP

-310 MTRLDTQ
+310 MARLDTQ
-317 RISRASATQRA
+317 RISKASATQRA

-334 EPGVCYRLWSEDQHE
+334 EPGVCYRLWSQDQHE
-349 GLAAY
+349 QLAAY
-354 GSAEI
+354 ASAEI
-359 LAADLAGLAL
+359 LSADLAGLAL
-369 QLARWGV
+369 QLGRWGV
-376 TPAQLVWLDV
+376 TPGQLVWLDV
-386 PPTAAYAQAQD
+386 PPAAAYAQAQD
-397 LLQRLGALN
+397 LLERLGAL
-406 DDKLTAHGQ
+406 DGEALTRHGQ
-415 KMAELPA
+415 AMAELPA

-433 QDLGLA
+433 QALGLA
-439 VTACDVAALL
+439 DMACDVAALL
-449 GERDILRGG
+449 GERDILRGA

-463 SRLALLSGEER
+463 SRLVLLSGEER
-474 ARGSQGGVQR
+474 AARGAQGGVQR
-484 AKQLA
+484 ARQLA
-489 RQYRGYLRGRATQ
+489 RQYRGYLRGKASE
-502 PVADP
+502 PVSDP
-507 EHPRWL
+507 
-513 GALNDDKL
+513 D
-521 TAHGQKMAE
+521 
-530 LPAHPRIAHLLL
+530 
-542 RGQDLGL
+542 
-549 AATACD
+549 
-555 VAALLGERDILRG
+555 
-568 GGADLHSRLALLS
+568 
-581 GEERARGTQGGVQRA
+581 
-596 KQLARQY
+596 
-603 RGYLRGRATQPV
+603 
-615 ADPEHPRWLGA
+615 HPRWLGA

-639 RRPGGAE
+639 RRAGGAE

-652 RAAVF
+652 RAALF
-657 AEADSLMKQAWLV
+657 AEADSLMKQPWLV

-684 IYLAADFDPTLFDTV
+684 IYLAADFDPALFDSV
-699 LAEQVRNVDQL
+699 LAEQVRCVDQL

-728 ELVLSRE
+728 ELILSRE
-735 PLSGLDEN
+735 PLTGLDES

-767 RQWQARVRLLREL
+767 RQWQARVALLRQL
-780 DTGKTSEW
+780 DLGSKAESEW
-788 PDVSDSAL
+788 PDVSDAAL
-796 LASLEHWLMPYLGK
+796 LKNLEHWLMPYLGR
-810 VSRLSHFANLDISS
+810 VSRLSHFANLDLSS
-824 YLHNLLP
+824 IVHNLLP
-831 WPLPQRLDELAPQHL
+831 WPLPQRLDELAPHHL
-846 KVPSGSSVRLDY
+846 SVPSGSSIRLDY
-858 SEHPPI
+858 SEQPPI

-872 FGLADT
+872 FGLAET

>member
-1 MNSLPIDDVL
+1 MISLPIDEVL
-11 PALRDALANRHEAV
+11 PALREALATRHEAV

-44 EPWLAGQTI
+44 EAWLAGQTI

-120 LLIFDEYH
+120 LLIFDEFH

-142 NGRDLFRD
+142 NGRELFRED
-150 EQPLKILLM
+150 QPLKILLM

-167 LAGLLDDAP
+167 LAGLLNDAP
-176 ILRSEGRMFPV
+176 ILRSEGRMYPV
-187 QMRWGRPYQVGEFIE
+187 AMRWGRPFQPGEFIE
-202 PRLVQTILDA
+202 PRLVQTILEA
-212 LQDETGSVLVFLPG
+212 LNDETGSVLVFLPG
-226 QAEIRRVNQQLAD
+226 QAEIRRVHQQLAD
-239 ALGDRSDVLLCP
+239 ALGNSTQVLLCP

-258 NAQRAAIDPAP
+258 AAQRAAIDPAP
-269 AGKRKVVLATNIAE
+269 AGFRKVVLATNIAE

-288 NGVRVVIDAGL
+288 DGVRVVIDAGL

-334 EPGVCYRLWSEDQHE
+334 EPGVCYRLWSQDQHE
-349 GLAAY
+349 QLAAY
-354 GSAEI
+354 ASAEI
-359 LAADLAGLAL
+359 LSADLAGLAL
-369 QLARWGV
+369 QLGRWGV
-376 TPAQLVWLDV
+376 TPGQLVWLDV
-386 PPTAAYAQAQD
+386 PPAAAYAQAQD
-397 LLQRLGALN
+397 LLDRLGAL
-406 DDKLTAHGQ
+406 DGEALTRHGQ
-415 KMAELPA
+415 AMAQLPA

-433 QDLGLA
+433 QALGLA
-439 VTACDVAALL
+439 DMACDVAALL
-449 GERDILRGG
+449 GERDILRGA

-463 SRLALLSGEER
+463 SRLVLLSGEER
-474 ARGSQGGVQR
+474 AARGAQGGVQR
-484 AKQLA
+484 ARQLA
-489 RQYRGYLRGRATQ
+489 RQYRGYLRGKASE
-502 PVADP
+502 PVSDP
-507 EHPRWL
+507 
-513 GALNDDKL
+513 
-521 TAHGQKMAE
+521 
-530 LPAHPRIAHLLL
+530 
-542 RGQDLGL
+542 DL
-549 AATACD
+549 
-555 VAALLGERDILRG
+555 
-568 GGADLHSRLALLS
+568 
-581 GEERARGTQGGVQRA
+581 
-596 KQLARQY
+596 
-603 RGYLRGRATQPV
+603 
-615 ADPEHPRWLGA
+615 PRWLGA

-639 RRPGGAE
+639 RRAGGAE

-652 RAAVF
+652 RAALF
-657 AEADSLMKQAWLV
+657 AEADSLMKQPWLV

-684 IYLAADFDPTLFDTV
+684 IYLAADFDPALFDSV
-699 LAEQVRNVDQL
+699 LAEQVRCVDQL

-728 ELVLSRE
+728 ELILSRE
-735 PLSGLDEN
+735 PLTGLDES

-767 RQWQARVRLLREL
+767 RQWQARVALLRQL
-780 DTGKTSEW
+780 DLGSKGESEW
-788 PDVSDSAL
+788 PDVSDVAL
-796 LASLEHWLMPYLGK
+796 LKNLEHWLMPYLGK
-810 VSRLSHFANLDISS
+810 VSRLSHFANLDLSS
-824 YLHNLLP
+824 IVHNLLP
-831 WPLPQRLDELAPQHL
+831 WPLPQRLDELAPHHL
-846 KVPSGSSVRLDY
+846 SVPSGSSIRLDY
-858 SEHPPI
+858 SEQPPI

-872 FGLADT
+872 FGLAET

-934 LVAEATARIKPRK
+934 LVAEATARIKPRKS

>member
-1 MNSLPIDDVL
+1 
-11 PALRDALANRHEAV
+11 
-25 LEAPPGAGKTT
+25 
-36 RVPLALLN
+36 
-44 EPWLAGQTI
+44 
-53 LMLEPRRLA
+53 
-62 ARAAAERL
+62 
-70 ASELGEKVG
+70 
-79 ETVGYRIRLDSKV
+79 
-92 GPNTR
+92 
-97 IEVVT
+97 
-102 EGILT
+102 
-107 RRLQDDPA
+107 
-115 LDGVG
+115 
-120 LLIFDEYH
+120 
-128 ERSLDADLALALSL
+128 
-142 NGRDLFRD
+142 
-150 EQPLKILLM
+150 
-159 SATLEGER
+159 
-167 LAGLLDDAP
+167 
-176 ILRSEGRMFPV
+176 
-187 QMRWGRPYQVGEFIE
+187 
-202 PRLVQTILDA
+202 
-212 LQDETGSVLVFLPG
+212 
-226 QAEIRRVNQQLAD
+226 
-239 ALGDRSDVLLCP
+239 

-258 NAQRAAIDPAP
+258 AAQRAAIDPAP
-269 AGKRKVVLATNIAE
+269 AGQRKVVLATNIAE

-354 GSAEI
+354 SSAEI
-359 LAADLAGLAL
+359 LSADLSGLAL
-369 QLARWGV
+369 QLGRWGV
-376 TPAQLVWLDV
+376 APTQLVWLDV

-397 LLQRLGALN
+397 LLERLGALS
-406 DDKLTAHGQ
+406 DTKLTAHGQ
-415 KMAELPA
+415 KMAGLPA

-439 VTACDVAALL
+439 NMACDVAALL
-449 GERDILRGG
+449 GERDILRGA

-463 SRLALLSGEER
+463 SRLALLSGEE
-474 ARGSQGGVQR
+474 
-484 AKQLA
+484 K
-489 RQYRGYLRGRATQ
+489 
-502 PVADP
+502 
-507 EHPRWL
+507 
-513 GALNDDKL
+513 
-521 TAHGQKMAE
+521 
-530 LPAHPRIAHLLL
+530 
-542 RGQDLGL
+542 
-549 AATACD
+549 
-555 VAALLGERDILRG
+555 
-568 GGADLHSRLALLS
+568 
-581 GEERARGTQGGVQRA
+581 ARGTQGGVQRA

-603 RGYLRGRATQPV
+603 RGYLRGKAEQPV
-615 ADPEHPRWLGA
+615 ADPDHPRWLGA

-639 RRPGGAE
+639 RRAGGAE

-652 RAAVF
+652 RAALF
-657 AEADSLMKQAWLV
+657 AEADSLMKQPWLV

-684 IYLAADFDPTLFDTV
+684 IYLAADFDPALFDSV

-735 PLSGLDEN
+735 PLTGLDES

-767 RQWQARVRLLREL
+767 RQWQARVMLLRHL
-780 DTGKTSEW
+780 DTGKASEW

-824 YLHNLLP
+824 FLHNLLP
-831 WPLPQRLDELAPQHL
+831 WPLPARLDELAPHHL

-858 SEHPPI
+858 SEQPPI

-934 LVAEATARIKPRK
+934 LIAEPTARIKPRK

>member
-1 MNSLPIDDVL
+1 MICLPIDEVL
-11 PALRDALANRHEAV
+11 PALRQALRERHEAV

-44 EPWLAGQTI
+44 EPWLAGQKI
-53 LMLEPRRLA
+53 VMLEPRRLA

-107 RRLQDDPA
+107 RRLQHDPA
-115 LDGVG
+115 LEGVG
-120 LLIFDEYH
+120 LLIFDEFH

-142 NGRDLFRD
+142 NGRELFRD
-150 EQPLKILLM
+150 EQPLKLLLM

-167 LAGLLDDAP
+167 LSSVLDNAP
-176 ILRSEGRMFPV
+176 VVRSEGRMYPV
-187 QMRWGRPYQVGEFIE
+187 ALRWGRPFVPGEFIE
-202 PRLVQTILDA
+202 PRVVQTVLDA
-212 LQDETGSVLVFLPG
+212 INDESGSLLVFLPG
-226 QAEIRRVNQQLAD
+226 QAEIRRVNQQLAE
-239 ALGDRSDVLLCP
+239 ALGSRSDILLCP

-258 NAQRAAIDPAP
+258 AAQRAAIEPA
-269 AGKRKVVLATNIAE
+269 ASGVRKVVLATNIAE

-288 NGVRVVIDAGL
+288 DGVRVVIDAGL

-334 EPGVCYRLWSEDQHE
+334 EPGVCYRLWSEDQHAQ
-349 GLAAY
+349 LAAY

-359 LAADLAGLAL
+359 LQADLAGLAL

-376 TPAQLVWLDV
+376 TPHELVWLDV
-386 PPTAAYAQAQD
+386 PPAASYAQAQQ
-397 LLQRLGALN
+397 LLERLGALSN
-406 DDKLTAHGQ
+406 GKLTPHGEA
-415 KMAELPA
+415 MAELPA

-433 QDLGLA
+433 QALGLA
-439 VTACDVAALL
+439 DMACDVAALL
-449 GERDILRGG
+449 GERDILRGA
-458 GADLH
+458 GADVH
-463 SRLALLSGEER
+463 SRLALLSGESR
-474 ARGSQGGVQR
+474 AARGGQGGVQR

-489 RQYRGYLRGRATQ
+489 RQYRGMLRGKATQ

-507 EHPRWL
+507 
-513 GALNDDKL
+513 D
-521 TAHGQKMAE
+521 
-530 LPAHPRIAHLLL
+530 
-542 RGQDLGL
+542 
-549 AATACD
+549 
-555 VAALLGERDILRG
+555 
-568 GGADLHSRLALLS
+568 
-581 GEERARGTQGGVQRA
+581 
-596 KQLARQY
+596 
-603 RGYLRGRATQPV
+603 
-615 ADPEHPRWLGA
+615 HPRWLGA

-639 RRPGGAE
+639 RKSGGAE

-652 RAAVF
+652 RAALFGEV
-657 AEADSLMKQAWLV
+657 DGLMKQPWLV

-684 IYLAADFDPTLFDTV
+684 IYLAAEFDPV
-699 LAEQVRNVDQL
+699 LLDGVLSEQVSVVDQL

-735 PLSGLDEN
+735 PLTGLDEA
-743 ARSQALVNLVRRKG
+743 ARTQALVSLVRRKG

-767 RQWQARVRLLREL
+767 RQWQARVALLRQL
-780 DTGKTSEW
+780 DIESQGQSEW
-788 PDVSDSAL
+788 PDVSDAAL
-796 LASLEHWLMPYLGK
+796 LATLEEWLAPYLGR
-810 VSRLSHFANLDISS
+810 VTRLSHFANLDLSS
-824 YLHNLLP
+824 IVRNVLK
-831 WPLPQRLDELAPQHL
+831 WPLPQRLDELAPHHIT
-846 KVPSGSSVRLDY
+846 VPSGSSVRLDY

-872 FGLADT
+872 FGLSDT
-878 PRIAGGRQV
+878 PRIAGGRQT

-922 GRYPKHYWPDDP
+922 GRYPKLSRD
-934 LVAEATARIKPRK
+934 VRQAA

>member
-1 MNSLPIDDVL
+1 MISLPIDEVL
-11 PALRDALANRHEAV
+11 PALREALATRHEAV

-92 GPNTR
+92 GPTTR

-107 RRLQDDPA
+107 RRLQEDPA
-115 LDGVG
+115 LEGVG

-142 NGRDLFRD
+142 NGRELFRD

-167 LAGLLDDAP
+167 LAGLLGDAP
-176 ILRSEGRMFPV
+176 ILRSEGRMYPV
-187 QMRWGRPYQVGEFIE
+187 AMRWGRPFQPGEFIE
-202 PRLVQTILDA
+202 PRLVQTVLEA
-212 LQDETGSVLVFLPG
+212 LNDETGSLLVFLPG
-226 QAEIRRVNQQLAD
+226 QAEIRRVHQQLAD
-239 ALGDRSDVLLCP
+239 ALGERSTVLLCP

-258 NAQRAAIDPAP
+258 AAQRAAIDPAP
-269 AGKRKVVLATNIAE
+269 AGQRKVVLATNIAE

-288 NGVRVVIDAGL
+288 DGVRVVIDAGL

-334 EPGVCYRLWSEDQHE
+334 EPGVCYRLWSQDQHE
-349 GLAAY
+349 QLAAY
-354 GSAEI
+354 ASAEI
-359 LAADLAGLAL
+359 LSADLAGLAL
-369 QLARWGV
+369 QLGRWGV
-376 TPAQLVWLDV
+376 TPGQLVWLDV
-386 PPTAAYAQAQD
+386 PPAAAYAQAQD
-397 LLQRLGALN
+397 LLERLGALQGSSPQ
-406 DDKLTAHGQ
+406 DWQLTRHGQ
-415 KMAELPA
+415 AMAELPA

-433 QDLGLA
+433 QALGLA
-439 VTACDVAALL
+439 NMACDVAALL
-449 GERDILRGG
+449 GERDILRGA

-463 SRLALLSGEER
+463 SRLVLLSGEER
-474 ARGSQGGVQR
+474 AARGAQGGVQR
-484 AKQLA
+484 ARQLA
-489 RQYRGYLRGRATQ
+489 RQYRGYLRGKAEQ
-502 PVADP
+502 PVPDP
-507 EHPRWL
+507 
-513 GALNDDKL
+513 
-521 TAHGQKMAE
+521 Q
-530 LPAHPRIAHLLL
+530 
-542 RGQDLGL
+542 
-549 AATACD
+549 
-555 VAALLGERDILRG
+555 
-568 GGADLHSRLALLS
+568 
-581 GEERARGTQGGVQRA
+581 
-596 KQLARQY
+596 
-603 RGYLRGRATQPV
+603 
-615 ADPEHPRWLGA
+615 HPRWLGA

-652 RAAVF
+652 RAALF
-657 AEADSLMKQAWLV
+657 AEADSLMKQGWLV

-684 IYLAADFDPTLFDTV
+684 IYLAAEFDPALFDSV
-699 LAEQVRNVDQL
+699 LAEQVRCVDQL

-735 PLSGLDEN
+735 PLTGLDEA

-767 RQWQARVRLLREL
+767 RQWQARVALLRQL
-780 DTGKTSEW
+780 DLDQQGDSSW
-788 PDVSDSAL
+788 PDVSDGAL
-796 LASLEHWLMPYLGK
+796 LKGLEHWLMPYLGR
-810 VSRLSHFANLDISS
+810 VSRLSHFANLDLSS
-824 YLHNLLP
+824 IVHNLLP
-831 WPLPQRLDELAPQHL
+831 WPLPQRLDEQAPHHL
-846 KVPSGSSVRLDY
+846 SVPSGSSIRLDY
-858 SEHPPI
+858 SEQPPI

-872 FGLADT
+872 FGLAET

-934 LVAEATARIKPRK
+934 LVAEATARAKPRKS

>member
-1 MNSLPIDDVL
+1 MISLPIDEVL
-11 PALRDALANRHEAV
+11 PALREALATRHEAV

-92 GPNTR
+92 GPKTR

-120 LLIFDEYH
+120 LLIFDEFH

-142 NGRDLFRD
+142 NGRELFRD
-150 EQPLKILLM
+150 DQPLKILLM

-176 ILRSEGRMFPV
+176 ILRSEGRMYPV
-187 QMRWGRPYQVGEFIE
+187 AMRWGRPFQPGEFIE
-202 PRLVQTILDA
+202 PRLVQTILEA
-212 LQDETGSVLVFLPG
+212 LNDETGSVLVFLPG
-226 QAEIRRVNQQLAD
+226 QAEIRRVHQQLAD
-239 ALGDRSDVLLCP
+239 ALGESTQVLLCP

-258 NAQRAAIDPAP
+258 AAQRAAIDPAP

-288 NGVRVVIDAGL
+288 DGVRVVIDAGL

-317 RISRASATQRA
+317 RISKASATQRA

-334 EPGVCYRLWSEDQHE
+334 EPGVCYRLWSQDQHE
-349 GLAAY
+349 QLAAY
-354 GSAEI
+354 ASAEI
-359 LAADLAGLAL
+359 LSADLAGLAL
-369 QLARWGV
+369 QLGRWGV
-376 TPAQLVWLDV
+376 TPTQLVWLDV
-386 PPTAAYAQAQD
+386 PPAAAYAQAQD
-397 LLQRLGALN
+397 LLDRLGAL
-406 DDKLTAHGQ
+406 DGDALTRHGQ
-415 KMAELPA
+415 AMAELPA

-433 QDLGLA
+433 QVLGLA
-439 VTACDVAALL
+439 DMACDVAALL
-449 GERDILRGG
+449 GERDILRGA

-463 SRLALLSGEER
+463 SRLVLLSGEER
-474 ARGSQGGVQR
+474 AARGAQGGVQR
-484 AKQLA
+484 ARQLA
-489 RQYRGYLRGRATQ
+489 RQYRGYLRGKASE
-502 PVADP
+502 PVSDP
-507 EHPRWL
+507 
-513 GALNDDKL
+513 D
-521 TAHGQKMAE
+521 
-530 LPAHPRIAHLLL
+530 
-542 RGQDLGL
+542 
-549 AATACD
+549 
-555 VAALLGERDILRG
+555 
-568 GGADLHSRLALLS
+568 
-581 GEERARGTQGGVQRA
+581 
-596 KQLARQY
+596 
-603 RGYLRGRATQPV
+603 
-615 ADPEHPRWLGA
+615 HPRWLGA

-639 RRPGGAE
+639 RRAGGAE

-652 RAAVF
+652 RAALF

-684 IYLAADFDPTLFDTV
+684 IYLAADFDPALFDSV
-699 LAEQVRNVDQL
+699 LAEQVRVVDQL

-728 ELVLSRE
+728 ELILSRE
-735 PLSGLDEN
+735 PLTGLDET

-767 RQWQARVRLLREL
+767 RQWQARVALLRQL
-780 DTGKTSEW
+780 DLGSKGESEW
-788 PDVSDSAL
+788 PDVSDTAL
-796 LASLEHWLMPYLGK
+796 LKNLEHWLMPYLGK
-810 VSRLSHFANLDISS
+810 VSRLSHFANLDLSS
-824 YLHNLLP
+824 IVHNLLP
-831 WPLPQRLDELAPQHL
+831 WPLPQRLDEQAPHHL
-846 KVPSGSSVRLDY
+846 SVPSGSSIRLDY
-858 SEHPPI
+858 SEQPPI

-872 FGLADT
+872 FGLSDT

>member
-1 MNSLPIDDVL
+1 MISLPIDEVL
-11 PALRDALANRHEAV
+11 PALREALATRHEAV

-36 RVPLALLN
+36 RVPLALLD
-44 EPWLAGQTI
+44 EAWLAGQTI

-120 LLIFDEYH
+120 LLIFDEFH

-142 NGRDLFRD
+142 NGRELFRD
-150 EQPLKILLM
+150 DQPLKILLM

-176 ILRSEGRMFPV
+176 ILRSEGRMYPV
-187 QMRWGRPYQVGEFIE
+187 AIRWGRPFQPGEFIE
-202 PRLVQTILDA
+202 PRVVQAILEA
-212 LQDETGSVLVFLPG
+212 LNDETGSLLVFLPG
-226 QAEIRRVNQQLAD
+226 QAEIRRVHQQVAD
-239 ALGDRSDVLLCP
+239 ALGEGTSVLLCP

-258 NAQRAAIDPAP
+258 AAQRAAIDPAP

-288 NGVRVVIDAGL
+288 DGVRVVIDAGL

-334 EPGVCYRLWSEDQHE
+334 EPGVCYRLWSQDQHE
-349 GLAAY
+349 QLAAY
-354 GSAEI
+354 ASAEI
-359 LAADLAGLAL
+359 VAADLAGLAL
-369 QLARWGV
+369 QLGRWGV
-376 TPAQLVWLDV
+376 APEQLVWLDV
-386 PPTAAYAQAQD
+386 PPAAAYAQAQD
-397 LLQRLGALN
+397 LLERLGAR
-406 DDKLTAHGQ
+406 DGEALTRHGLA
-415 KMAELPA
+415 MAELPA

-433 QDLGLA
+433 QALGLA
-439 VTACDVAALL
+439 DMACEVAALL
-449 GERDILRGG
+449 GERDILRGA

-474 ARGSQGGVQR
+474 ATRGAQGGVQR
-484 AKQLA
+484 ARQLA
-489 RQYRGYLRGRATQ
+489 RQYRGYLRGRACE
-502 PVADP
+502 PVSDP
-507 EHPRWL
+507 
-513 GALNDDKL
+513 D
-521 TAHGQKMAE
+521 
-530 LPAHPRIAHLLL
+530 
-542 RGQDLGL
+542 
-549 AATACD
+549 
-555 VAALLGERDILRG
+555 
-568 GGADLHSRLALLS
+568 
-581 GEERARGTQGGVQRA
+581 
-596 KQLARQY
+596 
-603 RGYLRGRATQPV
+603 
-615 ADPEHPRWLGA
+615 HPRWLGA

-639 RRPGGAE
+639 RRAGGAE

-652 RAAVF
+652 RAALF
-657 AEADSLMKQAWLV
+657 AEADSLMKQTWLV

-684 IYLAADFDPTLFDTV
+684 IYLAADFDPALFDSV
-699 LAEQVRNVDQL
+699 LAEQVRVVDQL

-728 ELVLSRE
+728 ELILSRE
-735 PLSGLDEN
+735 PLTGLDET

-767 RQWQARVRLLREL
+767 RQWQARVALLRQL
-780 DTGKTSEW
+780 DLDGKGESEW
-788 PDVSDSAL
+788 PDVSDGAL
-796 LASLEHWLMPYLGK
+796 LKGLEHWLLPYLGK
-810 VSRLSHFANLDISS
+810 VSRLSHFANLDLSS
-824 YLHNLLP
+824 IVRNLLP
-831 WPLPQRLDELAPQHL
+831 WPLPQRLDELAPHHL
-846 KVPSGSSVRLDY
+846 SVPSGSSIRLDY
-858 SEHPPI
+858 SEQPPI

-872 FGLADT
+872 FGLAET
-878 PRIAGGRQV
+878 PRIAGGRQA

>member
-1 MNSLPIDDVL
+1 MISLPIDTVL
-11 PALRDALANRHEAV
+11 PALRQALENRDEAV

-36 RVPLALLN
+36 RVPLALLDA
-44 EPWLAGQTI
+44 PWLAGQTI
-53 LMLEPRRLA
+53 VMLEPRRLA

-92 GPNTR
+92 GPKTR

-107 RRLQDDPA
+107 RRLQADPA

-120 LLIFDEYH
+120 LLIFDEFH

-142 NGRDLFRD
+142 NGRELLRD
-150 EQPLKILLM
+150 EPPLKILLM

-167 LAGLLDDAP
+167 LSRLLDDAP
-176 ILRSEGRMFPV
+176 VVSSEGRMYPV
-187 QMRWGRPYQVGEFIE
+187 DIRWGRPFQPGEFIE
-202 PRLVQTILDA
+202 PRVVDCVLQA
-212 LQDETGSVLVFLPG
+212 LADQTGSVLVFLPG
-226 QAEIRRVNQQLAD
+226 QAEIRRVHQSLQD
-239 ALGDRSDVLLCP
+239 MLGERSDILLCP

-288 NGVRVVIDAGL
+288 DGVRVVVDAGL

-334 EPGVCYRLWSEDQHE
+334 EPGVCYRLWSEAQHDQ
-349 GLAAY
+349 LAAH

-359 LAADLAGLAL
+359 LQADLAGLAL

-376 TPAQLVWLDV
+376 TPDQLRWLDR
-386 PPTAAYAQAQD
+386 PPAAAFSQAQD
-397 LLQRLGALN
+397 LLARLSAFKAGSRDNLSE
-406 DDKLTAHGQ
+406 HGQ
-415 KMAELPA
+415 A
-422 HPRIAHLLLRG
+422 
-433 QDLGLA
+433 
-439 VTACDVAALL
+439 
-449 GERDILRGG
+449 
-458 GADLH
+458 
-463 SRLALLSGEER
+463 
-474 ARGSQGGVQR
+474 
-484 AKQLA
+484 
-489 RQYRGYLRGRATQ
+489 
-502 PVADP
+502 
-507 EHPRWL
+507 
-513 GALNDDKL
+513 
-521 TAHGQKMAE
+521 MAE

-549 AATACD
+549 AAMACD
-555 VAALLGERDILRG
+555 VAALLGERDIQRG
-568 GGADLHSRLALLS
+568 GGADLHSRLALIS
-581 GEERARGTQGGVQRA
+581 GESKTARGGQGGVQRA
-596 KQLARQY
+596 RQLARQY
-603 RGYLRGRATQPV
+603 RGLLRGKAGAGV
-615 ADPEHPRWLGA
+615 ADPDHPRWLGA

-639 RRPGGAE
+639 RREGGAE

-652 RAAVF
+652 RAALF
-657 AEADSLMKQAWLV
+657 AEVDALMKCPWLV
-670 IADLGSRQGQREER
+670 VADLGSRQGQREER
-684 IYLAADFDPTLFDTV
+684 IYLAAEFDPALLDDV
-699 LAEQVRNVDQL
+699 LAEQVERIDIL
-710 DWDEREGV
+710 DWDDREQV

-723 QRKVG
+723 QIKVG

-735 PLSGLDEN
+735 PLPGLDDD
-743 ARSQALVNLVRRKG
+743 ARARALLGLVRRKG
-757 LELLPWTPEL
+757 LNLLTWTPEL
-767 RQWQARVRLLREL
+767 RQWQARVALLRQL
-780 DTGKTSEW
+780 DLDKTGQSEW
-788 PDVSDSAL
+788 PDLSDEAL
-796 LASLEHWLMPYLGK
+796 LANLEGWLQPYLGK
-810 VSRLSHFANLDISS
+810 VSRLSHFAALDLSS
-824 YLHNLLP
+824 MLRNQLP
-831 WPLPQRLDELAPQHL
+831 WPLPQRLDEWAPAHLA
-846 KVPSGSSVRLDY
+846 VPSGSHIRLDY
-858 SEHPPI
+858 SENPPI

-878 PRIAGGRQV
+878 PRIAQGRQQ

-911 STYAEVKKDLK
+911 TTYAEVKKDLK

-934 LVAEATARIKPRK
+934 LVAEATARAKPRGT

>member
-1 MNSLPIDDVL
+1 MISLPIDEVL
-11 PALRDALANRHEAV
+11 PALREALATRHEAV

-92 GPNTR
+92 GPKTR

-120 LLIFDEYH
+120 LLIFDEFH

-142 NGRDLFRD
+142 NGRELFRD
-150 EQPLKILLM
+150 DQPLKILLM

-176 ILRSEGRMFPV
+176 ILRSEGRMYPV
-187 QMRWGRPYQVGEFIE
+187 AMRWGRPFQPGEFIE
-202 PRLVQTILDA
+202 PRLVQTILEA
-212 LQDETGSVLVFLPG
+212 LNDETGSVLVFLPG
-226 QAEIRRVNQQLAD
+226 QAEIRRVHQQLAD
-239 ALGDRSDVLLCP
+239 ALGESTQVLLCP

-258 NAQRAAIDPAP
+258 AAQRAAIDPAP

-288 NGVRVVIDAGL
+288 DGVRVVIDAGL
-299 ARVPRFDPGSG
+299 ARVPRFDPGSD

-317 RISRASATQRA
+317 RISKASATQRA

-334 EPGVCYRLWSEDQHE
+334 EPGVCYRLWSQDQHE
-349 GLAAY
+349 QLAAY
-354 GSAEI
+354 ASAEI
-359 LAADLAGLAL
+359 LSADLAGLAL
-369 QLARWGV
+369 QLGRWGV
-376 TPAQLVWLDV
+376 TPTQLVWLDV
-386 PPTAAYAQAQD
+386 PPAAAYAQAQD
-397 LLQRLGALN
+397 LLDRLGAL
-406 DDKLTAHGQ
+406 DGDALTRHGQ
-415 KMAELPA
+415 AMAELPA

-433 QDLGLA
+433 QALGLA
-439 VTACDVAALL
+439 DMACDVAALL
-449 GERDILRGG
+449 GERDILRGA

-463 SRLALLSGEER
+463 SRLVLLSGEER
-474 ARGSQGGVQR
+474 AARGAQGGVQR
-484 AKQLA
+484 ARQLA
-489 RQYRGYLRGRATQ
+489 RQYRGYLRGKASE
-502 PVADP
+502 PVSDP
-507 EHPRWL
+507 
-513 GALNDDKL
+513 D
-521 TAHGQKMAE
+521 
-530 LPAHPRIAHLLL
+530 
-542 RGQDLGL
+542 
-549 AATACD
+549 
-555 VAALLGERDILRG
+555 
-568 GGADLHSRLALLS
+568 
-581 GEERARGTQGGVQRA
+581 
-596 KQLARQY
+596 
-603 RGYLRGRATQPV
+603 
-615 ADPEHPRWLGA
+615 HPRWLGA

-639 RRPGGAE
+639 RRAGGAE

-652 RAAVF
+652 RAALF

-684 IYLAADFDPTLFDTV
+684 IYLAADFDPALFDSV
-699 LAEQVRNVDQL
+699 LAEQVRVVDQL

-728 ELVLSRE
+728 ELILSRE
-735 PLSGLDEN
+735 PLTGLDET

-767 RQWQARVRLLREL
+767 RQWQARVALLRQL
-780 DTGKTSEW
+780 DLGSKGGSEW
-788 PDVSDSAL
+788 PDVSDAAL
-796 LASLEHWLMPYLGK
+796 LKNLEHWLMPYLGK
-810 VSRLSHFANLDISS
+810 VSRLSHFANLDLSS
-824 YLHNLLP
+824 IVHNLLP
-831 WPLPQRLDELAPQHL
+831 WPLPQRLDEQAPHHL
-846 KVPSGSSVRLDY
+846 SVPSGSSIRLDY
-858 SEHPPI
+858 SEQPPI

-872 FGLADT
+872 FGLSDT